1 MRRRLSSLWSD
12 QHGQATIEYALLL
25 AAVVLPVMS
34 IFLLLIKIL
43 GNVFGMVTFMLS
55 LPFP

>member
-1 MRRRLSSLWSD
+1 MRRRWSSLWSD
-12 QHGQATIEYALLL
+12 QSGQATIEYALLI

-43 GNVFGMVTFMLS
+43 GNIFGMVTFMLS